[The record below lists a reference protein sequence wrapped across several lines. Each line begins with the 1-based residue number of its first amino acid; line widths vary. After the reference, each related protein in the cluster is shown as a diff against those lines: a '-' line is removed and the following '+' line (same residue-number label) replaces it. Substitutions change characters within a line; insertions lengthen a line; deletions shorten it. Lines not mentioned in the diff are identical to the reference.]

1 MADADTQTTAQIAT
15 QDPPPPRQGEP
26 CEQCR
31 SPLAAD
37 QRYCLECG
45 RRRGGPRVDYR
56 HYMGGEGGSGEPPV
70 PTSQE
75 PPPGEEPS
83 NSQRD
88 YAPLAAVGGI
98 AVLGLMLLVGV
109 LIGKGN
115 GDNTAATPAPVVIKG
130 PSGESS
136 GSEGGGSSK
145 NTAGGGLGGG
155 GAKKAKSSE
164 KGGGGTGKAV
174 QASEGDLEELG
185 QTSGEDY
192 VKQSENLP
200 NEIATPGKPPPI
212 DKSTPPGGGEGGAEV
227 IK

>member
-1 MADADTQTTAQIAT
+1 MAGTETQTPTQITAQAAT
-15 QDPPPPRQGEP
+15 TPSEGEP
-26 CEQCR
+26 CEECG

-37 QRYCLECG
+37 QRYCLNCG
-45 RRRGGPRVDYR
+45 RRRAGPRVDYR
-56 HYMGGEGGSGEPPV
+56 HYMGSGGGSGEPPA
-70 PTSQE
+70 PAPQKPAE
-75 PPPGEEPS
+75 DEPS
-83 NSQRD
+83 KPQRD

-115 GDNTAATPAPVVIKG
+115 GDNTAATPAPVVIKS
-130 PSGESS
+130 PSGEAG
-136 GSEGGGSSK
+136 GSEGGGLAK
-145 NTAGGGLGGG
+145 NTGGGLSGGSS
-155 GAKKAKSSE
+155 KKAKKPS
-164 KGGGGTGKAV
+164 KGAGTGTGNAV

-185 QTSGEDY
+185 NTSGEDY

-212 DKSTPPGGGEGGAEV
+212 DKSTAPGGGEGGAEV